1 MSHAEEETGE
11 GACDAMK
18 QRLTRYLSIRVIPE
32 FEEFLKVVAAEFG
45 LSKSR
50 YIRRVLVQDLKCH
63 KARYHVLGWDR
74 PRTPDR

>member
-1 MSHAEEETGE
+1 
-11 GACDAMK
+11 MK
-18 QRLTRYLSIRVIPE
+18 PRLTRYLSIRVIPE
-32 FEEFLKVVAAEFG
+32 FEEFLKVVADEFG

-74 PRTPDR
+74 PRTPRPLVEDQCSVPPA